1 MASTACLIHNVDPPT
16 VTTSHARTCTH
27 SHTQD
32 THTLTLVAHIAVP
45 LVSASEA
52 AGVIKSVVSKRSA
65 EEASARADAH
75 LTPAQ
80 KERDDGDGPAPKR
93 LKLDGDDTPACD
105 LSTVAE
111 DTTLPTSPP
120 HTVSPSSAPAP
131 APTQAA
137 ASAPAS
143 ASSVAEAAAAALVLE
158 EPK

>member
-1 MASTACLIHNVDPPT
+1 M
-16 VTTSHARTCTH
+16 SHSQRQSSHCHDLTRTHMHTLTLTHTRH
-27 SHTQD
+27 SHT
-32 THTLTLVAHIAVP
+32 HTLVAHIVVP

-52 AGVIKSVVSKRSA
+52 AAGVIESVVSKRSA
-65 EEASARADAH
+65 EEDSARADAH

-80 KERDDGDGPAPKR
+80 KERDDGNGPAPKR

-120 HTVSPSSAPAP
+120 QTVSPSSAPAP

-143 ASSVAEAAAAALVLE
+143 ASSVAETAAAALVLE